1 MSRQIPSAAQPTPAI
16 PTLWLALHLPLLPLE
31 AIYPNWLTDLGTV
44 VLEQNRVLAI
54 SRLAQRAGV
63 RIGMRRSSVQ
73 MLLPEAQ
80 FWQREVER
88 EKTSLHS
95 ASMTLL
101 QFSPQVAAA
110 EQASILLNVGASLNL
125 FGGVRR
131 LRRLVLQSM
140 ATLGISA
147 TIGVATTARGAWLLA
162 HAAAAEQRRGRYC
175 LSLPK
180 LARQLNALP
189 VALLPAAR
197 PWLEWL
203 QGIGCNSLGDLR
215 RLPRAGLQRRCG
227 KALLPNLDCAYG
239 EAAELYPWI
248 TLAPQFKARIE
259 LPDRIAHAE
268 AIFNFARSLLLQL
281 CGWLCAKQLAVSAIE
296 LQLEHERGR
305 LAIAPSTL
313 VIALAQA
320 SWQETHLSRLLK
332 ERLAQLKLTA
342 PVIAIRLHATQVAM
356 MQAPSACL
364 FPEPGGTS
372 EDAQRLLELL
382 VARLGAENVLQA
394 APQADHRP
402 EMANH
407 WIPVLQ
413 VRPPLPALPMLARPT
428 WLLQQALALAV
439 HQHRPCYGTH
449 LKLMSP
455 PERIE
460 AGWWNGQL
468 VTRDYFVAENAEH
481 QRCWI
486 YRERISPSQQN
497 HSEAAWYLHGVFG

>member
-1 MSRQIPSAAQPTPAI
+1 MPAI
-16 PTLWLALHLPLLPLE
+16 PPLWLALHLPRLPLE
-31 AIYPNWLTDLGTV
+31 AIHPNWLADSGTV
-44 VLEQNRVLAI
+44 VLEQNRVVAI
-54 SRLAQRAGV
+54 SKCAQLAGV
-63 RIGMRRSSVQ
+63 QTGMRRSSVQ

-80 FWQREVER
+80 FKQRAAER
-88 EKTSLHS
+88 ENASLQS
-95 ASMTLL
+95 AAMALL

-110 EQASILLNVGASLNL
+110 EQASILLNVGASLSL

-140 ATLGISA
+140 AALGLGA
-147 TIGVATTARGAWLLA
+147 TIGCAATARGAWLLA
-162 HAAAAEQRRGRYC
+162 HAAAADKRTGRYC

-189 VALLPAAR
+189 VSLLPAAR

-203 QGIGCNSLGDLR
+203 QGIGCIKLGALR
-215 RLPRAGLQRRCG
+215 QLPRAGLQRRCG
-227 KALLPNLDCAYG
+227 KALLPSLDCAYG
-239 EAAELYPWI
+239 EAAELYPWL
-248 TLAPQFKARIE
+248 TVASQFKARIE
-259 LPDRIAHAE
+259 LPDRIEHTE
-268 AIFNFARSLLLQL
+268 AIFNFSRSLLLQL

-305 LAIAPSTL
+305 LAIAPS
-313 VIALAQA
+313 ALLIVLAEA
-320 SWQETHLSRLLK
+320 SWQEAHLSRLLK

-342 PVIAIRLHATQVAM
+342 AVIAIRLHATQVEM
-356 MQAPSACL
+356 MQAPSADL
-364 FPEPGGTS
+364 FPEPGGST
-372 EDAQRLLELL
+372 EDTHRLLELL

-402 EMANH
+402 ELANH
-407 WIPVLQ
+407 WISVLQ
-413 VRPPLPALPMLARPT
+413 ARPPLPALPMLQRPA
-428 WLLQQALALAV
+428 WLLPQALPLEV
-439 HQHRPCYGTH
+439 RQHSPCYGTR

-497 HSEAAWYLHGVFG
+497 HSEATWYLHGVFG